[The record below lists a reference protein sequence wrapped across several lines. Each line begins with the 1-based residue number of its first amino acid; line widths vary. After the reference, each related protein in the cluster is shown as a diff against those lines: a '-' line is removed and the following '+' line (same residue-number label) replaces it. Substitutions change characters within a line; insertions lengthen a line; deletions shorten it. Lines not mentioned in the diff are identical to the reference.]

1 MSTSIDVPFRV
12 VIDPFAEKHYVKD
25 FQKKYKS
32 HWSITRKAIV
42 AQLNN
47 VDLLIDSGRMTPP
60 IYQSTDRQH
69 AIHKHSFAIAG
80 MKQSAKS
87 SGNRLILYID
97 YKLRTVSILL
107 LYGKNRIGSPNE
119 TAKWRAVIE
128 KQYSEIIENFIV

>member
-1 MSTSIDVPFRV
+1 
-12 VIDPFAEKHYVKD
+12 
-25 FQKKYKS
+25 
-32 HWSITRKAIV
+32 
-42 AQLNN
+42 
-47 VDLLIDSGRMTPP
+47 
-60 IYQSTDRQH
+60 
-69 AIHKHSFAIAG
+69 

>member
-1 MSTSIDVPFRV
+1 MSTSTDVPFRV
-12 VIDPFAEKHYVKD
+12 VIDPFASRRRH
-25 FQKKYKS
+25 
-32 HWSITRKAIV
+32 TR
-42 AQLNN
+42 
-47 VDLLIDSGRMTPP
+47 
-60 IYQSTDRQH
+60 Y
-69 AIHKHSFAIAG
+69 KHSFAIAG

>member
-1 MSTSIDVPFRV
+1 MRYTSIV
-12 VIDPFAEKHYVKD
+12 
-25 FQKKYKS
+25 
-32 HWSITRKAIV
+32 
-42 AQLNN
+42 
-47 VDLLIDSGRMTPP
+47 
-60 IYQSTDRQH
+60 
-69 AIHKHSFAIAG
+69 FAIAG

-128 KQYSEIIENFIV
+128 KQYPEIIENFSSLDCR